1 MMIYRQFYFINYKTM
16 NKNFIEAGKRLVNYL
31 ENYKVAGEETK
42 MDDEA
47 IEILFKYLKWYPHIK
62 VKWTDLEPYSLK
74 ELQELEEF
82 TRLIRKL
89 FIR

>member
-1 MMIYRQFYFINYKTM
+1 M

-62 VKWTDLEPYSLK
+62 SQWTDLEPYSLK
-74 ELQELEEF
+74 ELQELEDF
-82 TRLIRKL
+82 TFIIKNA